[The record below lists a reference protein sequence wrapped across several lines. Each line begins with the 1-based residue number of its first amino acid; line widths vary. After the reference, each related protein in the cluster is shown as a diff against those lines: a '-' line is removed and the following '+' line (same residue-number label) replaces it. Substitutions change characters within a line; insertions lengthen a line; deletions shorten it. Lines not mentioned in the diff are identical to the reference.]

1 MLLIVRLLFDEE
13 ILRMLPTEQ
22 IHLEALKATE
32 DILFAME
39 DGMLVYF
46 EFESVEINKDDL
58 YRFRM
63 YDAYTAMV
71 YKRPV
76 ATYVR

>member
-1 MLLIVRLLFDEE
+1 MKKKYSK
-13 ILRMLPTEQ
+13 MQ
-22 IHLEALKATE
+22 LEDKALKSA
-32 DILFAME
+32 AMYFGQE
-39 DGMLVYF
+39 LLPF

-76 ATYVR
+76 ATYVW